1 VIDDDNDDA
10 LDGLL
15 APLAGAGPTPD
26 PAEHPSDGTLSAYAQ
41 GKLAGAEELAV
52 QEHLAVCGRCRD
64 LLLEFA
70 SFLEVPLA
78 EEVAGVADLAAA
90 REWRA
95 LQARMDKGRSFDK
108 REIRKSSNRRTYL
121 LAAASI
127 LVAILGFSLYKVS
140 QGPAKFHTLEPLDS
154 HRGTTVTSDSVELP
168 VTLLLKSPTQSPYP
182 EYRADLKD
190 KSGRLLRAFPHL
202 HETGTFDLE
211 IPLERGDVEPGEFQ
225 IELLGLRQGEAGLI
239 AKYAFKVV
247 ER

>member
-1 VIDDDNDDA
+1 MIDDDDDA

-26 PAEHPSDGTLSAYAQ
+26 PAEHPGEGTLSAYAE
-41 GKLAGAEELAV
+41 GTLAGAEELAV

-70 SFLEVPLA
+70 SFVEVPLA
-78 EEVAGVADLAAA
+78 EETTGVVDLEAA

-95 LQARMDKGRSFDK
+95 LQARMDKERSLDK
-108 REIRKSSNRRTYL
+108 REIRRPPHRRTYL
-121 LAAASI
+121 LAAASM
-127 LVAILGFSLYKVS
+127 LVAILGIYFYTLS
-140 QGPAKFHTLEPLDS
+140 QGPAKVHTLDALDS
-154 HRGTTVTSDSVELP
+154 HRGPKATPDSVELP
-168 VTLLLKSPTQSPYP
+168 VILLLKSPTQSPYP

-190 KSGRLLRAFPHL
+190 KNDRLLRAFPHL
-202 HETGTFDLE
+202 HETRSFDLE
-211 IPLERGDVEPGEFQ
+211 IALERGELEPGEYG
-225 IELLGLRQGEAGLI
+225 IELQGIRQGQADPI

>member
-1 VIDDDNDDA
+1 MTDEANP
-10 LDGLL
+10 LDEIL

-26 PAEHPSDGTLSAYAQ
+26 PAEHPGDGTLSAYAE
-41 GKLAGAEELAV
+41 GKLAEAAELEV

-70 SFLEVPLA
+70 SFVEVPLA
-78 EEVAGVADLAAA
+78 ERAEGVADLEAAK
-90 REWRA
+90 EWRA
-95 LQARMDKGRSFDK
+95 LRAKMDKDQSFNK
-108 REIRKSSNRRTYL
+108 AAIPRSSNRRAYFL
-121 LAAASI
+121 VAASV
-127 LVAILGFSLYKVS
+127 LVAILGIYFYILSH
-140 QGPAKFHTLEPLDS
+140 GPVKFHTLEPLDS
-154 HRGTTVTSDSVELP
+154 HRGTMDKSETVELP

-202 HETGTFDLE
+202 HETRSFDLE
-211 IPLERGDVEPGEFQ
+211 IPLERGEVEPGEYG
-225 IELLGLRQGEAGLI
+225 IELRGFRQGQPSLI